1 MAFFQEGD
9 VYFYYTIDGHRCV
22 FDLSVMKFKKE
33 KIYIRCQLN
42 VVDP

>member
-9 VYFYYTIDGHRCV
+9 VYFYYTIDGHMYV

-33 KIYIRCQLN
+33 KIYIRCQ
-42 VVDP
+42 PKCR